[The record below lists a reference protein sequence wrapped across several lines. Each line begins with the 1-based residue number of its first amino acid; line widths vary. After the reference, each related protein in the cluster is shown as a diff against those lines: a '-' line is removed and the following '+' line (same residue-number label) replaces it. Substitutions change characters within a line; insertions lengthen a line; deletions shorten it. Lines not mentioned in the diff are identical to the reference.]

1 MEEKEL
7 SKQVCNQTAT
17 SGAENNS
24 SECPKCHA
32 QIEDGAI
39 FCSNCGKRIPRAK
52 EGCIFHIIYL
62 VIFLVISLLLTFLL
76 TYLVSLLFSLSFK
89 QIGKIVAM
97 PLIGSFLASREI
109 AKDLTYGLFDVVQR
123 K

>member
-39 FCSNCGKRIPRAK
+39 FCSNCGKKIPRAK
-52 EGCIFHIIYL
+52 EGCIFHIIHL
-62 VIFLVISLLLTFLL
+62 VISLVISLLLAFLL
-76 TYLVSLLFSLSFK
+76 TYLMSLLCPLSFDLR
-89 QIGKIVAM
+89 VRSTAM
-97 PLIGSFLASREI
+97 FFIGSFIAIREI
-109 AKDLTYGLFDVVQR
+109 AKD
-123 K
+123 